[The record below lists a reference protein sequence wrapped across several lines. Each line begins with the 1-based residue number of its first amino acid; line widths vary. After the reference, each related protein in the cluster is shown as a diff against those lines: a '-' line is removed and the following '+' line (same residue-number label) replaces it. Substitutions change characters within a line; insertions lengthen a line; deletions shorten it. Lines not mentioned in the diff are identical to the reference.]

1 MCIGIYEPLTQ
12 RSACLQSHFL
22 AVKTGQPRDIV
33 LQNYNKISKKECFNK
48 TFSLLFF
55 YNSVNSS
62 IFVKKIINFNPL
74 KINMNMDIKKS
85 IVLSLIIIFSGYT
98 FAQSKKI
105 NLKNNA
111 DSISYLIG
119 ADISHNLKNNSINV
133 IPDILFKGFLDA
145 IEGKDTLVI
154 NKAKKDELLARWQME
169 MMKKQQAESSKK
181 AEENKKAGEKFLEL
195 NKNVSGVKVLPSGLQ
210 YKVLKEGSGPHP
222 KATDKV
228 KVHYHGTLI
237 DGTVFDS
244 SVERG
249 QPISFGLNQVIKG
262 WTEGLQLMQPGAKYI
277 FYIPSD
283 LAYGDREMGK
293 IPAGSTLIFEV
304 ELFEI
309 ESGE

>member
-1 MCIGIYEPLTQ
+1 
-12 RSACLQSHFL
+12 
-22 AVKTGQPRDIV
+22 
-33 LQNYNKISKKECFNK
+33 
-48 TFSLLFF
+48 
-55 YNSVNSS
+55 
-62 IFVKKIINFNPL
+62 
-74 KINMNMDIKKS
+74 MNMDIKKS
-85 IVLSLIIIFSGYT
+85 ILLSLFIIFSGYT

-145 IEGKDTLVI
+145 IEGKDTLII
-154 NKAKKDELLARWQME
+154 NKAKKDDLLARWQME

-195 NKNVSGVKVLPSGLQ
+195 NKNVAGVKVLPSGLQ